1 MAITVHVGPPKT
13 GTSYVQA
20 ALAANRQQL
29 AEVGVDYAPAGAG
42 PNHNGVLAD
51 FIASR
56 PDMPEPARD
65 LLDRRRRV
73 DPDASGRWQRLLA
86 NVDPRRH
93 TVISAEFC
101 AFLDAPGIEAMLG
114 ELSAVDE
121 DVRVVVT
128 WRAPSK
134 MLPSYYQQVARVQVM
149 PTFEA
154 YVGEVLRLLPH
165 AVVGSREWWMDGD
178 VFPKV
183 WGQFP
188 VSIIEAGP
196 HMVDDFL
203 AVIGV
208 PGPMEP
214 AGDQSRNEA
223 LSAAQIAVWQAHL
236 ARHEGRH
243 PSALARVRTRMRR
256 LPLAENR
263 LALRQDLAADFD
275 AAYGVGSASASR
287 AAAKQR
293 IVQALA
299 SSDAL
304 TSWTATAQDDDVLR
318 RLGAWQR
325 LFDAAVLFR
334 TPLLKLRRG
343 ALAVKAR

>member
-214 AGDQSRNEA
+214 AGDQSRNES

-256 LPLAENR
+256 LPLGR
-263 LALRQDLAADFD
+263 RQAADRSGTRELRCAHVVD
-275 AAYGVGSASASR
+275 GNCAGRRRVEKARGM
-287 AAAKQR
+287 AAA
-293 IVQALA
+293 
-299 SSDAL
+299 
-304 TSWTATAQDDDVLR
+304 
-318 RLGAWQR
+318 
-325 LFDAAVLFR
+325 
-334 TPLLKLRRG
+334 LRRG
-343 ALAVKAR
+343 GSIQNAAPEAAAGSVGGEGTVDARRLTFDGRQGGGCCGRRPRPASG